1 MGDTS
6 EVKRNIFAIF
16 EYART
21 LFNDYYNGFNHNYT
35 NEDKKVILSLL
46 NLISNDID
54 NVKELLDYDT
64 NL

>member
-1 MGDTS
+1 MDNTF
-6 EVKRNIFAIF
+6 EIKRNIFAIF
-16 EYART
+16 ENSRL

-54 NVKELLDYDT
+54 NVKELIR
-64 NL
+64 